1 MIILLDPAAGED
13 ALREL
18 GRRLEAL
25 GLTGHLLQGA
35 KGRALEVQG
44 AEPGRALAL
53 RGAPGVREVLSRR
66 TALDGGEPLW
76 PHVALRVAM
85 LSLALLLALL
95 ALVVVAPPGLG
106 DAARPDGPPA
116 GGGSEWFL
124 RPAER
129 LLELAGPQGRVAGGA
144 LLAAAWLALLA
155 WPFLERLD
163 GATPRGRA
171 LLRVLRTIGVL
182 AALAWVAL
190 AAGGAP

>member
-1 MIILLDPAAGED
+1 MIILLDPAVGDD
-13 ALREL
+13 ALREIAS
-18 GRRLEAL
+18 RLESL
-25 GLTGHLLQGA
+25 GLRGRLLQGV

-66 TALDGGEPLW
+66 TALVGGEPLW

-85 LSLALLLALL
+85 LSLALLLGLL

-106 DAARPDGPPA
+106 DAAHPDGPSA

-129 LLELAGPQGRVAGGA
+129 LLELAGPQGRVAGGV
-144 LLAAAWLALLA
+144 LLAAAWLALLL

-163 GATPRGRA
+163 GATTGGRTLLR
-171 LLRVLRTIGVL
+171 LLRVAGVL
-182 AALAWVAL
+182 AALAWVVL